1 MYQLQ
6 VLEADRYKLLAE
18 QNRIN
23 AHPLLP
29 PRGVLLDRFGMPI
42 AGHRSSFAVILR
54 RDEIAEPAAS
64 PRSLAPLISL
74 DAREM
79 DRMMV
84 GTTRPPTFV
93 PVIVRE
99 DLSWHQVAMID
110 VNLPDLLATGFVPS
124 PRRFS

>member
-29 PRGVLLDRFGMPI
+29 PRGLLLDRFGMPI
-42 AGHRSSFAVILR
+42 AGNRSSFAVILR

-64 PRSLAPLISL
+64 LRSLAQLISL
-74 DAREM
+74 DASEM

-84 GTTRPPTFV
+84 GTTRHPPFV
-93 PVIVRE
+93 PVGVRE
-99 DLSWHQVAMID
+99 ALSWQPIAMIE
-110 VNLPDLLATGFVPS
+110 VTLPDLHGIGTVPTQA
-124 PRRFS
+124 PF